1 MDSPCSSPLAAGLR
15 WSLLQVAL
23 LVLIMSAAAGCSH
36 PPPPE
41 SLVELRRIAGS
52 PAMDEGR
59 EAAPDLVAEA
69 QRSLQ
74 RAEASLAA
82 RDQARARWMAALG
95 TIQARIAVALARQQ
109 AAESRIARSS
119 QSLTEVEEDINRYRS
134 QREDALRE
142 LERLEELRGGGGEEG
157 DEEGDGGTSS
167 QPDPAR

>member
-1 MDSPCSSPLAAGLR
+1 
-15 WSLLQVAL
+15 
-23 LVLIMSAAAGCSH
+23 
-36 PPPPE
+36 
-41 SLVELRRIAGS
+41 
-52 PAMDEGR
+52 
-59 EAAPDLVAEA
+59 
-69 QRSLQ
+69 
-74 RAEASLAA
+74 
-82 RDQARARWMAALG
+82 MAALG